1 MLAQLLKKFFKN
13 IKNIKNI
20 KNTIC
25 KHHDYHNFNKKSIN
39 IKHVSIYNKKTVS
52 VSEIPKVT
60 QNSIMS
66 SNVSKMTT
74 RLNHADTEAITH
86 LDLLIY
92 DSITRDDDIT
102 DKEILEKYSKE
113 QIEDRKK
120 VLISYREKLA
130 HLKKLPLIK
139 QRTTEWFNARKS
151 RLTASDLDDAI
162 KNNCLKLA
170 KKKAGIVKDTTNY
183 STIPPLKWGT
193 MFESMAMRCYSQKL
207 KDIGISEFGLI
218 EDEINEHFG
227 ASPDGIN
234 DMGIMIEIKCP
245 FSRKIIDG
253 EIPQKYFMQIQGQ
266 LAVCY
271 LNECDYIE
279 CNFKTYDS
287 AYKYIESIENEYGN
301 KKVNHGI
308 IAEYKNDETDEY
320 EYLYSD
326 PYLKASHVFDNI
338 NKQMNEYEK
347 TNNTTFLKVTPWRL
361 EEMNIQRVY
370 FNEADWKDTLPKID
384 KFWEKVEE
392 CKLLPIEEHVVKT
405 IVKQSIKFIED
416 DD

>member
-1 MLAQLLKKFFKN
+1 MLARIIKIFAKK
-13 IKNIKNI
+13 
-20 KNTIC
+20 TIY
-25 KHHDYHNFNKKSIN
+25 KHRHYINATKKGIN
-39 IKHVSIYNKKTVS
+39 IKYIIIYNKRGKLPNMAEVAQHSTL
-52 VSEIPKVT
+52 
-60 QNSIMS
+60 S
-66 SNVSKMTT
+66 SSATLRTSK
-74 RLNHADTEAITH
+74 LNNIDTKAITH
-86 LDLLIY
+86 LDLIIY
-92 DSITRDDDIT
+92 DSIVGDKDII
-102 DKEILEKYSKE
+102 DEEILLKYSKE
-113 QIEDRKK
+113 QIQNRKS
-120 VLISYREKLA
+120 VLISYREKLT
-130 HLKKLPLIK
+130 HLRKLPLIK

-162 KNNCLKLA
+162 KENCLKLA

-193 MFESMAMRCYSQKL
+193 MFEAMAMRCYSQDL
-207 KDIGISEFGLI
+207 KDIKISEFGLI
-218 EDEINEHFG
+218 EDETNEHFG

-266 LAVCY
+266 LAVCC

-287 AYKYIESIENEYGN
+287 VYKYIESIQTEYGN
-301 KKVNHGI
+301 KSINHGI
-308 IAEYKNDETDEY
+308 IAEYKNIETDEY

-326 PYLKASHVFDNI
+326 QYLKASQAFDDI

-347 TNNTTFLKVTPWRL
+347 TSNAKFIKVTPWRL

-370 FNEADWKDTLPKID
+370 FNEADWKDTLPKINR
-384 KFWEKVEE
+384 FWEKVEE
-392 CKLLPIEEHVVKT
+392 CKLMPFEEVMIKAT
-405 IVKQSIKFIED
+405 AKQSIKFIED